1 MAMARLWSI
10 GGQQLVGGV
19 YEKDGREWR
28 KEWRVKNEKKRGRGW
43 PAKGFYGGK
52 VGWQPLL

>member
-1 MAMARLWSI
+1 
-10 GGQQLVGGV
+10 VGGV
-19 YEKDGREWR
+19 EEKDGREWR

-43 PAKGFYGGK
+43 PTKGFYRGK